1 MNTRVFTPYST
12 IMKTSKVIRVL
23 LSIHSL
29 QMCVHV
35 SVLYILVCVYAA
47 MYMHCETYYNTYPPH
62 RDSCSQGLHCPEE
75 LHLLPS
81 QSQTRVHKCLMLLS
95 RSQLH

>member
-12 IMKTSKVIRVL
+12 IIKTSKVIRVL

-35 SVLYILVCVYAA
+35 SVLYILVYV
-47 MYMHCETYYNTYPPH
+47 
-62 RDSCSQGLHCPEE
+62 CSYVHALQNILDIT
-75 LHLLPS
+75 LTLLIW
-81 QSQTRVHKCLMLLS
+81 TLVHKGCIALKS
-95 RSQLH
+95 FIYFRHSPRYGCINV